1 MRFSRPS
8 LLRWL
13 IPAVLIG
20 FWAVMM
26 AWLIRT
32 EAFPEYFGTRSPG
45 YRGLAHTGTL
55 LMDRW
60 MVIRF
65 NTARIGY
72 SHTVV
77 DIDETT
83 PDRQIV
89 IQNETLMTL
98 KILDSVQNVRV
109 TSDAN
114 LDAFYHLQTFRF
126 ALVSRG
132 YSVTL
137 LGRRERD
144 QTFRVIISSAGNQQ
158 TLRIEIP
165 DDAVLY
171 SPLTDMLL
179 QRLQPGQ
186 TVRVRLFNPATLAV
200 SDIPVRA
207 LRHESLQVLGTN
219 VPTIVLEAN
228 VQGLSMTSWMDDQGN
243 ILKQETPLGWT
254 LLACT
259 PEEAVTRDA
268 TASVD
273 ELLTA
278 MAVPC
283 TPPIDHPRSQT
294 ALDITLLGPAKL
306 DRIVESPRQIILG
319 RTPGKIQLRLYADS
333 AVPPAQPAESGL
345 SPAFQTN
352 DLAATPF
359 IQSDHPNIRRQ
370 SAKITGSLTSNWDK
384 ALAINEWVFKNVDK
398 LPTISL
404 PSALEVLAQRQGDC
418 NEHTY
423 LFTALARAAG
433 LPARV
438 RVGLV
443 YNNGAFYYHAWP
455 AVFVDR
461 WHELDPTFGQAG
473 VDATHLALLDGEL
486 ADQMQL
492 LGYIGHLQ
500 IEVKPAPPIPRR
512 TPP

>member
-1 MRFSRPS
+1 MKPPRALFS
-8 LLRWL
+8 WL
-13 IPAVLIG
+13 IPIAILT

-83 PDRQIV
+83 PDNQIL
-89 IQNETLMTL
+89 IENETLMTL
-98 KILDSVQNVRV
+98 KILDATQNVRV
-109 TSDAN
+109 TSRAH
-114 LDAFYHLQTFRF
+114 LDAFYHLQTFHF
-126 ALVSRG
+126 TIVSRG

-137 LGRRERD
+137 FGRREKD
-144 QTFRVIISSAGNQQ
+144 QTFRVNISSAGNQQ
-158 TLRIEIP
+158 SLRIEIP

-171 SPLTDMLL
+171 SPLTDMML

-186 TVRVRLFNPATLAV
+186 TVRVRLFNPATLSV

-207 LRHESLQVLGTN
+207 LRHETLPVLGTN
-219 VPTIVLEAN
+219 IPTIVLEAD
-228 VQGLSMTSWMDDQGN
+228 VQGLTMTSWMDGDGRT
-243 ILKQETPLGWT
+243 LKQETPLGWT
-254 LLACT
+254 LLACA
-259 PEEAVTRDA
+259 PEEAVIQDETA
-268 TASVD
+268 TAD
-273 ELLTA
+273 ELLSA

-283 TPPIDHPRSQT
+283 NLPIDNPRSQT
-294 ALDITLLGPAKL
+294 ALHLTLLGPAKL
-306 DRIVESPRQIILG
+306 DQIVESPRQIVRG
-319 RTPGKIQLRLYADS
+319 RSAGKIQLRLLADS
-333 AVPPAQPAESGL
+333 AVPPQSAAPDPAL
-345 SPAFQTN
+345 SFLTN

-370 SAKITGSLTSNWDK
+370 AAKITGSITSPWDK

-398 LPTISL
+398 QPTISL
-404 PSALEVLAQRQGDC
+404 PSALDVLAQRQGDC

-438 RVGLV
+438 RIGLV
-443 YNNGAFYYHAWP
+443 YLNGAFYYHAWP
-455 AVFVDR
+455 AVFVER
-461 WHELDPTFGQAG
+461 WHEMDPTFGQNS

-492 LGYIGHLQ
+492 LGYIGRLQ
-500 IEVKPAPPIPRR
+500 IEVEPSPPPPGGPRR
-512 TPP
+512 D